1 MPNNDPPEKRKHPN
15 DPLHGINLKTMLT
28 ELVEFYGWDDLAF
41 RIRINCFAKNPS
53 IKSSLTFL
61 RKTFWAREKVENLY
75 KHYLMFDH
83 PSKTSPN
90 QEN

>member
-1 MPNNDPPEKRKHPN
+1 MPDQTPPEKRQHPN

-28 ELVEFYGWDDLAF
+28 ELVEFYGWEDLAF
-41 RIRINCFAKNPS
+41 RIRINCFARDPS

-75 KHYLMFDH
+75 KHYLLFEKESD
-83 PSKTSPN
+83 SS
-90 QEN
+90 